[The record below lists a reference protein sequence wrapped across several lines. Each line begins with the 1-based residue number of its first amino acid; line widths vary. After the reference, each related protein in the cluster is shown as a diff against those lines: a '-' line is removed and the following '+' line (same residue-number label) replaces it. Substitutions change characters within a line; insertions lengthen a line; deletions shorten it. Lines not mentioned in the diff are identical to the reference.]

1 MFIHEMV
8 IYNIYILTYDNRVL
22 KDNKINGT
30 LDVGS
35 TYSNQLR
42 LIDLENNLID
52 SFKQK
57 DGVSN
62 VNIM

>member
-22 KDNKINGT
+22 KDNNINGT

-52 SFKQK
+52 NFKQK